1 MKFPLVWGDYL
12 WWEQSSSFLCSPQP
26 AIADAESVEAGSSW
40 LSLSTARAPAPSGPA
55 PVRQPCSVVLKTSE
69 GEEVTLKLEREWSD
83 LRGDER
89 GGGIGSFSLR
99 NMAVSTVLVPG
110 DPTSAFPRQQAG
122 VTSSVRL
129 RKRRDDLTAPGRKK
143 ERHSGDFSFIRASE
157 NDIRGAVVAHTRGK
171 DSSPCTSRPMEADH
185 SGRRREVDPIL
196 RVSLQCSKVVSSSAV
211 NLRET
216 PGCRGQR
223 QSGDF
228 SQVQWGQ
235 KRAQR
240 EGKPRPMVPSSQE
253 EVRPRLRPRQ
263 EEEAKLRVTP
273 VYQDKPKLRQQPH
286 SHEGVKLRVKPR
298 AEINNCPH
306 RRQSSYQPDL
316 LSAPGGH
323 REANSKRCSG
333 EFEFRAVRRRSQEWL
348 HSSLAVCENLGK
360 TEEQSFTHEMVMRE
374 LSGAGDTRSEGSEE
388 SGIFSTGSSQ
398 ESPRKPR
405 PGLGRRAVTQVDL
418 KERKNSYNSAL
429 ARSQENLV
437 TVSDLCFLPQDSW
450 DSIYEGTATVPDP
463 PKIFPGLRNNVTEA
477 QLLKTKTV

>member
-1 MKFPLVWGDYL
+1 M
-12 WWEQSSSFLCSPQP
+12 SS
-26 AIADAESVEAGSSW
+26 
-40 LSLSTARAPAPSGPA
+40 
-55 PVRQPCSVVLKTSE
+55 VL
-69 GEEVTLKLEREWSD
+69 
-83 LRGDER
+83 
-89 GGGIGSFSLR
+89 I
-99 NMAVSTVLVPG
+99 PG
-110 DPTSAFPRQQAG
+110 DPASAFPRQQAG

-157 NDIRGAVVAHTRGK
+157 NDVRGPVVPCTRGK
-171 DSSPCTSRPMEADH
+171 DSSPCTSRGREVDH
-185 SGRRREVDPIL
+185 LARRRAEAADPIL
-196 RVSLQCSKVVSSSAV
+196 RVSLQCSRAVSTSAV

-216 PGCRGQR
+216 QASRGHHR

-235 KRAQR
+235 RAQR
-240 EGKPRPMVPSSQE
+240 EGKLRPTVPSSHE
-253 EVRPRLRPRQ
+253 EVKPRLRPRHQ

-273 VYQDKPKLRQQPH
+273 VYQDKPAKLRHQPH
-286 SHEGVKLRVKPR
+286 SHEGVRLRVKPR
-298 AEINNCPH
+298 GGEVNCPH
-306 RRQSSYQPDL
+306 RRQSSYQPEL
-316 LSAPGGH
+316 LSAPVRES

-374 LSGAGDTRSEGSEE
+374 LSGAGDTGSEGSEE

-398 ESPRKPR
+398 ESPSKPR
-405 PGLGRRAVTQVDL
+405 PGLGRRAQTQVDL

-437 TVSDLCFLPQDSW
+437 TVSSRLGYIYRKSW
-450 DSIYEGTATVPDP
+450 VSGCTCSAVLFGRCRVSQFACNLIHSVQTHELSAG
-463 PKIFPGLRNNVTEA
+463 R
-477 QLLKTKTV
+477 